1 MRVVDIDFDRIVHR
15 VRTHASQY
23 ASWVWAS
30 ENDIPLS
37 LTVSAK
43 ADRTLAVRLE
53 YANTPTKSVPTGTLG
68 KSNVYHYNH
77 SRLAGFDIPMKGFK
91 SELGD
96 LVARLEDAAK
106 LLNDEPSRLN
116 YRLAASF
123 LREYADELF
132 LPGQ

>member
-1 MRVVDIDFDRIVHR
+1 MRVIDVDFDRIVHR
-15 VRTHASQY
+15 VRTHASNY

-30 ENDIPLS
+30 ENEIPLS
-37 LTVSAK
+37 LTVAPK

-53 YANTPTKSVPTGTLG
+53 YANSPTKSIPTGSLG
-68 KSNVYHYNH
+68 KAAVYHYNP
-77 SRLAGFDIPMKGFK
+77 STLAGFDIPMKGFK

-96 LVARLEDAAK
+96 LVSRLEDAAK
-106 LLNDEPSRLN
+106 LLNDEPSRVN
-116 YRLAASF
+116 YRLAAAF